1 MPTRV
6 TNENIPDLAAEDE
19 TQATGKSDEAGASG
33 FAALGLDPSILAA
46 LTALGYE
53 EPTPIQTETIPA
65 LIAGKD
71 VLGQAATGT
80 GKTAAFSL
88 PILQRLHE
96 SHRKSGSGP
105 YALILAPTRELAM
118 QVAEAI
124 HKYGKAM
131 GVSVL
136 PVYGGAAMTQQ
147 LKALKR
153 GVDIVVATP
162 GRALDHIRRKSLQ
175 LGAVRT
181 VVLDE
186 ADEMLDMGFAE
197 DLEAILSETP
207 DDRQTAL
214 FSATIAP
221 RIAAIANKHLKN
233 PVRVTIARDKTKAG
247 SVPRVRQMA
256 YIVPRVHKMTT
267 LGRVLDMESPKSALV
282 FCRTRTEVDQVAE
295 TLNSRG
301 YRAEALHGGMS
312 QEQRDRVMK
321 KFRANTADLLIA
333 TDVAARGLDIG
344 QLSHV
349 FNYDVPTSPDAYVH
363 RIGRTGRAG
372 REGVAVTLAEPREH
386 RFLRNIENI
395 TKQKIEIATVP
406 TVADMRVRRVE
417 LTRATLQEIL
427 IGDQLDEYR
436 GVVESLA
443 DGDYDVMDIAAA
455 AVKMAH
461 EASGNDKH
469 ESEEEIPVQR
479 PPAQRASSPHDRPKD
494 RSEDRPKREGKPP
507 RTVAGT
513 KRKPGWEVAKIYIGA
528 GRKAKIRPGDIVGAI
543 ANELQLDADV
553 IGAIEIYDRF
563 SLVEVPDEIADDI
576 IDTLRTT
583 HIKGK
588 RVPIRR
594 DKVVVA

>member
-6 TNENIPDLAAEDE
+6 TNENTPDLAAEDE

-96 SHRKSGSGP
+96 SHRKPGSGP

-207 DDRQTAL
+207 ADRQTAL

-372 REGVAVTLAEPREH
+372 REGVAITLAEPREH

-406 TVADMRVRRVE
+406 TIADMRVRRVE

-469 ESEEEIPVQR
+469 EAEEEIPVQR
-479 PPAQRASSPHDRPKD
+479 PPAPRSSAPHDRPKD

-576 IDTLRTT
+576 VDTLRTT

-594 DKVVVA
+594 DKDVVA

>member
-6 TNENIPDLAAEDE
+6 TNKNTPDPIAEDE
-19 TQATGKSDEAGASG
+19 TSQTGESDHANHSG
-33 FAALGLDPSILAA
+33 FAALGLDPSIVSA

-96 SHRKSGSGP
+96 SHRKPGSAP

-175 LGAVRT
+175 LGSVRT

-207 DDRQTAL
+207 ADRQTAL

-267 LGRVLDMESPKSALV
+267 LGRVLDMESPRSALV

-469 ESEEEIPVQR
+469 ETEEEIPVQR
-479 PPAQRASSPHDRPKD
+479 PPAQRPSVPY
-494 RSEDRPKREGKPP
+494 DRPKREGKPP
-507 RTVAGT
+507 RTVAGP

-576 IDTLRTT
+576 VDTLRAT

-594 DKVVVA
+594 DKDVVA

>member
-6 TNENIPDLAAEDE
+6 TNKNTPDPIAEDE
-19 TQATGKSDEAGASG
+19 TSQTGESDHANHSG
-33 FAALGLDPSILAA
+33 FAALGLDPSIVSA

-96 SHRKSGSGP
+96 SHRKPGSAP

-175 LGAVRT
+175 LGSVRT

-207 DDRQTAL
+207 ADRQTAL

-267 LGRVLDMESPKSALV
+267 LGRVLDMESPRSALV

-469 ESEEEIPVQR
+469 ETEEEIPVQR
-479 PPAQRASSPHDRPKD
+479 PPAQRPSVPH
-494 RSEDRPKREGKPP
+494 DRPKREGKPP

-576 IDTLRTT
+576 VDTLRTT

-594 DKVVVA
+594 DKDVVA